1 MTAVHYDASSA
12 ADLRRERLYAG
23 DLFVYSPTPSAR
35 ALCEH
40 ARIMV
45 EEAFAPHDPRRVHE
59 TLPVERSVKIL
70 AELKPR
76 FIHHPRSKILI
87 QRLLLDFGCDPVL
100 TYFDVPRLRSA
111 MPSNYLTS
119 GIAYAFHPH
128 RDTWYSAPFCQ
139 LNWWLPVYGLTPDN
153 CMAFHTRYWSE
164 AVTNSSR
171 AYDYARWNAESRGT
185 AAQHVKSDTR
195 AQPKAQQ
202 SLEPDP
208 QIRLVVAPG
217 GVILFSG
224 AQLHSTVPNSSGL
237 ARYSID
243 FRTVDLADARAF
255 HGAPNIDSAC
265 TGTTMGDYLRV
276 ADLAH
281 IPQEVITAFLHRPAA
296 VHAAATCAFEPAAVP
311 DTRL

>member
-1 MTAVHYDASSA
+1 MAAVHYDASSA
-12 ADLRRERLYAG
+12 DNWRRERLYTG

-40 ARIMV
+40 ARTMI
-45 EEAFAPHDPRRVHE
+45 EEAFAPHDPQRVHE
-59 TLPVERSVKIL
+59 TLPVERSVETL

-76 FIHHPRSKILI
+76 FIHHPQSKILI
-87 QRLLLDFGCDPVL
+87 QRLLLDFGCDPLL

-139 LNWWLPVYGLTPDN
+139 LNWWLPVYGLMPDN

-164 AVTNSSR
+164 AVRNSSS

-195 AQPKAQQ
+195 VQPKPQEP
-202 SLEPDP
+202 LDPDP
-208 QIRLVVAPG
+208 QLRLLVPPG
-217 GVILFSG
+217 GVILFSA
-224 AQLHSTVPNSSGL
+224 AQMHSTVPNTSGL

-255 HGAPNIDSAC
+255 QGAPNIDSAC
-265 TGTTMGDYLRV
+265 TGTTVGDYLRV

-281 IPQEVITAFLHRPAA
+281 IPQEVITAFLDRPAA
-296 VHAAATCAFEPAAVP
+296 EHVAAPCGFEPRRA
-311 DTRL
+311 